1 MTKVLVT
8 ADFYTEF
15 ELYETTDPDD
25 LEQWVSDMVNARTRD
40 LDETKHR
47 IIATHETM
55 DTETAT
61 AEADRIIY
69 MADLDEDC

>member
-1 MTKVLVT
+1 MKKILVT

-15 ELYETTDPDD
+15 ELYETTDADD
-25 LEQWVSDMVNARTRD
+25 LKSWVLDMVNGRTRD

-61 AEADRIIY
+61 AEADDVIY
-69 MADLDEDC
+69 MSDLDEDI